1 MTNENRVAVV
11 TGGAGGI
18 GAACARRLAA
28 DGFDIGIIDVKPM
41 EQILAELAAIGR
53 AAKALACDIT
63 DPGIIAAVQG
73 FVRSQFGR
81 CDVLVNNAGFYSFIH
96 FNELTFETWRRYMS
110 VNLDGAF
117 LMCKALVPLMQER
130 KWGRIIN
137 LASNS
142 FFSNVPGLLPYIST
156 KGGLIGL
163 TRGLASDLGADGITA
178 NAVAPG
184 PIGTEQVKSGFLR
197 PDSTLDEA
205 AFAGFQNMIVGT
217 QALKRFGAPAEVADV
232 VAFFASEQSRFITG
246 QTLMIDGGV
255 VRL

>member
-1 MTNENRVAVV
+1 MNTASRVAVI

-18 GAACARRLAA
+18 GAACARRLAQ
-28 DGFDIGIIDVKPM
+28 DGFDIGIIDIKP
-41 EQILAELAAIGR
+41 AEAMVAEIAGSGR
-53 AAKALACDIT
+53 AARALACDIT
-63 DPGIIAAVQG
+63 DPAQVATVQQ

-81 CDVLVNNAGFYSFIH
+81 CDVLVNNAGFYTFNH
-96 FNELTFETWRRYMS
+96 FNDLSFETWRRYMS

-130 KWGRIIN
+130 KWGRIIS

-142 FFSNVPGLLPYIST
+142 FFSNVSGLLAYVST

-184 PIGTEQVKSGFLR
+184 PIGTEQVRSGFTR
-197 PDSTLDEA
+197 PDGTLDEA
-205 AFAGFQNMIVGT
+205 AFTGFQDMIVGT
-217 QALKRFGAPAEVADV
+217 QALKRFGEPAEVADV